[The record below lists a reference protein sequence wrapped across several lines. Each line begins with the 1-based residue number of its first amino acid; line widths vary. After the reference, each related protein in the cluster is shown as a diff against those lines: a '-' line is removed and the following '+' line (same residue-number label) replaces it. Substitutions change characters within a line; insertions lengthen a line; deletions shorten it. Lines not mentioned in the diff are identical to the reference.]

1 MLPSIGPQD
10 TNVSSSSRSSSG
22 SSSGSRSGSSSGS
35 SSVSSSGG
43 IAVGCS
49 RHLQADILSRS
60 IASAY

>member
-10 TNVSSSSRSSSG
+10 TNVSSSSRSS
-22 SSSGSRSGSSSGS
+22 SGSSSGS